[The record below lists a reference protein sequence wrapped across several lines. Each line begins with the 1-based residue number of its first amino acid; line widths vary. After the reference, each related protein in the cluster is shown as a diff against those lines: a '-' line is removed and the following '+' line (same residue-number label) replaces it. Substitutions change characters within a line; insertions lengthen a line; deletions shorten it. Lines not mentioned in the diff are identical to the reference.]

1 VRDEQ
6 GAAVPIARYED
17 ACMSCRQFV
26 PDVIDRARGI
36 ALDPV
41 RLDALG
47 SHLRSC
53 TSCAA
58 LAERHSAVS
67 SALQRL
73 AHEQTLAPS
82 SEQTLQKLLASFDA
96 PRPRRRMSVGV
107 GLSLAAS
114 VLIVIGLSVGWK
126 KEPTSKLAVLAPPS
140 APGDETFLPIGGT
153 SALPQFERGEVI
165 RVEIPSAG
173 GAIQA
178 DVLVGQDGLAR
189 AVRLVQ

>member
-1 VRDEQ
+1 
-6 GAAVPIARYED
+6 
-17 ACMSCRQFV
+17 MSCRQFI
-26 PDVIDRARGI
+26 PDVIDRARGL
-36 ALDPV
+36 ALDPA

-58 LAERHSAVS
+58 LAERQSAVS
-67 SALQRL
+67 SALRRL
-73 AHEQTLAPS
+73 AHEQTLATS
-82 SEQTLQKLLASFDA
+82 SEHALRKLLASLDA
-96 PRPRRRMSVGV
+96 PRPRRRGMSVGV

-114 VLIVIGLSVGWK
+114 VLIVVGLSVGWK
-126 KEPTSKLAVLAPPS
+126 KEPTSRLAALTPPS
-140 APGDETFLPIGGT
+140 APGDETFVAIAGA

>member
-1 VRDEQ
+1 
-6 GAAVPIARYED
+6 
-17 ACMSCRQFV
+17 MSCRQFI
-26 PDVIDRARGI
+26 PDVIDRARGV

-53 TSCAA
+53 ASCAA
-58 LAERHSAVS
+58 LAERHRAVS
-67 SALQRL
+67 SALRRL
-73 AHEQTLAPS
+73 AHEQTFAPS
-82 SEQTLQKLLASFDA
+82 SEHALQKLLASFDA
-96 PRPRRRMSVGV
+96 PHPRRRMSVGV

-114 VLIVIGLSVGWK
+114 VLIVIGLSVGWE
-126 KEPTSKLAVLAPPS
+126 KEPTSKLAVLASPLPS
-140 APGDETFLPIGGT
+140 GDEAFVPIAGA